1 MCHSWVATVDVKIFL
16 HTLDRTLPRTL
27 VLTAT
32 LARIRLNDPL
42 NRSLLPERS
51 RYGIVLPVF
60 RSDSTPFPGPVAI
73 LARTVYHSYPQILRT
88 SRIQESEYS
97 ESRHPAAETL
107 EMHPQASA
115 LVSPFRLLNSD
126 SWMVP
131 FIL

>member
-1 MCHSWVATVDVKIFL
+1 VCHSWVATVDVKIFL

-88 SRIQESEYS
+88 SLFSGPSGFGVGAPHILWSHKHEESCK
-97 ESRHPAAETL
+97 
-107 EMHPQASA
+107 Q
-115 LVSPFRLLNSD
+115 FG
-126 SWMVP
+126 
-131 FIL
+131 